1 MLTLRLSRRRRTPSG
16 FPPKRARRGQTLVEF
31 ALTLPIL
38 LMLIWAII
46 EFGRIFQA
54 WVTIQNA
61 ARTAARYAVTGQ
73 YNQTW
78 FQDINNPWTPDSAGG
93 FQDGQVP
100 TLPVDYVVTYPDG
113 QKPGDGVPC
122 TITDSRGAFV
132 YSGTYKGGDTWR
144 FPGPDGGGGAE
155 TDEYYFASHWNG
167 INCEPSLDEH
177 KWLRQDILRL
187 ISMTDAARVGAAG
200 LALQPWLRIPGTGIN
215 TEPYRDATTIRDAS
229 LRPGWFHVFVCSSR
243 PSLTDEN
250 RIDNDLPRYRNNRT
264 HVTTATNKADYEMDA
279 EGIRLC
285 TVEEQVPFGGQD
297 MNAVRPYANPADRV
311 GINQYDPGG
320 PGDFVE
326 VVVYFNHPLVTPLG
340 FGRNDGTGPYIQL
353 QARRVM
359 INESFRTARVLE
371 LPSQGFATYVPTVP
385 APPGNTNTPTVR
397 PSETPVPSRTPV
409 PTSTAT
415 ATSTPVPQCTDIS
428 IAGGIVLD
436 GQYVK
441 VTFTNANF
449 APVLIEA
456 VQVNWSVTNPYTSIY
471 PSEMRITTQ
480 GTPHWAYDGVST
492 APAPNSIFNDST
504 VGWINGIGPVYANR
518 ALAGAQ
524 GSPTGVNTTWQM
536 RMVNGPANLST
547 HYTPSNFG
555 RINFT
560 IDLGAGGT
568 CDIGIGTPPDPP
580 ETPTPQVCTDPNLYS
595 LSFIA
600 FQTFGV
606 VRFNF
611 RNNDTVPRA
620 ITSFNFGWKSYFPNM
635 TLARIAAKGSSAF
648 SPDTVVMWQASP
660 GDDSPPT
667 GATRTDAD
675 WGSAPVFAPG
685 ETGAIW
691 LDFDGTNGNLQ
702 AEYPSQAFVSDF
714 NGSYVEL
721 SDSTTCRV
729 NLPNAA
735 TPVGTATFTLT
746 PSITPSR
753 TPSLTPSLTP
763 SRTPSITLTPS
774 RTLTPSLTPSR
785 TTTLTPSQTLTPSRT
800 PSLTPSNTPS
810 PSRTP
815 SQTPTRTITLTPS
828 LTLTRS
834 LTPSRTNTLTPSLT
848 PSRTNTLTPSQTPT
862 LTPSRTPSRTL
873 TPSTT
878 PSRTPTLT
886 PSLTPSQTNTLTP
899 SRTPSTTPSRTPSL
913 TPSRTLTL
921 TPSNTPTTTPSRT
934 PSLTPSKTIT
944 PSPTFTVLPP
954 QANLAITKTTPL
966 NIYTAGQPV
975 VYTITVT
982 NITSNVV
989 VTGATVADAFIS
1001 GPTPSSQSWSCTTT
1015 GGATCATGTR
1025 TGNLSDTVTM
1035 PSGSSITYTLT
1046 VIFPVD
1052 GLVTNQA
1059 VVTPPGG
1066 VTDPT
1071 PGNNTA
1077 SKSITIQ
1084 PIGGGD

>member
-78 FQDINNPWTPDSAGG
+78 FQDMNNPWTPDSAGG

-243 PSLTDEN
+243 PSLTDEA
-250 RIDNDLPRYRNNRT
+250 RIDQKKPRYNYLRS

-311 GINQYDPGG
+311 GINQYDAGG

-415 ATSTPVPQCTDIS
+415 ATSTPVPQCTDPVTGQPLIS
-428 IAGGIVLD
+428 VVGGIVLD

-524 GSPTGVNTTWQM
+524 GSPTVNTTWQM
-536 RMVNGPANLST
+536 RMVNGPADLST

-648 SPDTVVMWQASP
+648 SPDTVVLWQASP

-675 WGSAPVFAPG
+675 WGSEPVFAPG

-774 RTLTPSLTPSR
+774 QTLTPSLTPSR
-785 TTTLTPSQTLTPSRT
+785 TTT
-800 PSLTPSNTPS
+800 
-810 PSRTP
+810 
-815 SQTPTRTITLTPS
+815 
-828 LTLTRS
+828 
-834 LTPSRTNTLTPSLT
+834 
-848 PSRTNTLTPSQTPT
+848 
-862 LTPSRTPSRTL
+862 
-873 TPSTT
+873 
-878 PSRTPTLT
+878 
-886 PSLTPSQTNTLTP
+886 
-899 SRTPSTTPSRTPSL
+899 
-913 TPSRTLTL
+913 
-921 TPSNTPTTTPSRT
+921 
-934 PSLTPSKTIT
+934 LTPSKTIT

-954 QANLAITKTTPL
+954 QADLAITKSEPL
-966 NIYTAGQPV
+966 GSVYTGDAV
-975 VYTITVT
+975 TYTITVT
-982 NITSNVV
+982 NLSSNVV
-989 VTGATVADAFIS
+989 VTGATVVDTFTA
-1001 GPTPSSQSWSCTTT
+1001 GPAPSSPTWSCTTT
-1015 GGATCATGTR
+1015 GGATCAAGTR

-1046 VIFPVD
+1046 VIFNST
-1052 GLVTNQA
+1052 GAARNQA
-1059 VVTPPGG
+1059 GVTPPSG
-1066 VTDPT
+1066 VTDPNG
-1071 PGNNTA
+1071 GNNTA
-1077 SKSITIQ
+1077 TEVVTVEDR
-1084 PIGGGD
+1084 GGGD